1 LLISSHS
8 GWLVIP
14 SNTAADQDSGMQ
26 GMATPAGNQV
36 LFSTKF
42 SGVLAAE

>member
-1 LLISSHS
+1 
-8 GWLVIP
+8 
-14 SNTAADQDSGMQ
+14 MQ

-42 SGVLAAE
+42 SGVLAAELHKPLDEDVALAVD